1 MTALSVELPR
11 PPATDDACSVRKLNN
26 GGIAPVVTELFHE
39 IVESCP
45 TGVVLVDREGRISLI
60 NRETERMFGYDRQEL
75 LGHSIETLV
84 PLRFREGHPGFR
96 LAFTANPQSRLMGAG
111 RDLFGL
117 HKDGSEIPIEIGLN
131 PIATN
136 QGLFVLASVVDISA
150 RRHAEARFR
159 VAVEASPHGML
170 MVDPSGRIVLLNRE
184 IERIFDYAREE
195 ILGKSIEMFVPMD
208 VRDRHP
214 EMRTTFHSAPLA
226 RRMGAGRDLFGLRRD
241 GSQIPVEIA
250 LNPIET
256 EEGLF
261 VLASV
266 VDISPRKKAE
276 EELRRSNEELER
288 FAYVASHDLQEPLRT
303 IASYVQLLA
312 HRYRDQ
318 LDGQAKEFIDF
329 AVAGAA
335 RMQRLIEDLLA
346 FSRVGMQQHVPQ
358 PVDAGAVLR
367 EALDDLRASTIA
379 AEAVITHDPLPR
391 VLADPGH
398 IEQLFTNLIGNALKF
413 RGTDTPRIHIKA
425 DRHGRVWRFAVSD
438 NGIGID
444 IKYHERIFIIFQRLH
459 ARDRYEGTGVGLAVC
474 KKIVERHGGRIWV
487 DSSPGGG
494 STFYFTLPA
503 FYAASRAK

>member
-1 MTALSVELPR
+1 MTPLSVEFPHLPEGDEAR
-11 PPATDDACSVRKLNN
+11 SARTPRDGSVT
-26 GGIAPVVTELFHE
+26 PVATELFHE
-39 IVESCP
+39 IIESSP

-60 NRETERMFGYDRQEL
+60 NRETERMFGYERQEL
-75 LGHSIETLV
+75 VGQSIETLV
-84 PLRFREGHPGFR
+84 PLRFRDGHSDFR
-96 LAFTANPQSRLMGAG
+96 RGFTANPQSRLMGAG

-136 QGLFVLASVVDISA
+136 HGLFVLASVVDISS

-170 MVDPSGRIVLLNRE
+170 MVDPAGRIVLVNRE
-184 IERIFDYAREE
+184 IERIFDYSREE
-195 ILGKSIEMFVPMD
+195 ILGKSIEMFVPVD

-214 EMRTTFHSAPLA
+214 DLRTSFHHAPLA
-226 RRMGAGRDLFGLRRD
+226 RRMGAGRDLFGVRRD

-256 EEGLF
+256 GEGLF

-276 EELRRSNEELER
+276 EELRRSNDELER

-318 LDGQAKEFIDF
+318 LGGEAAEFIDF

-346 FSRVGMQQHVPQ
+346 FSRVGTQQHVPQ
-358 PVDAGAVLR
+358 PVDVGAVLTA
-367 EALDDLRASTIA
+367 ALDDLRASTIA
-379 AEAVITHDPLPR
+379 SDAVITHDPLPR
-391 VLADPGH
+391 VLADPGQ
-398 IEQLFTNLIGNALKF
+398 IEQLLTNLIGNALKF
-413 RGTDTPRIHIKA
+413 RGADTPRIHIKA
-425 DRHGRVWRFAVSD
+425 DRHGRVWRFAVRD

-444 IKYHERIFIIFQRLH
+444 MQYHERIFVIFQRLH

-474 KKIVERHGGRIWV
+474 KKIVERHGGRISV
-487 DSSPGGG
+487 DSSPGNG

-503 FYAASRAK
+503 VYAASGAK

>member
-1 MTALSVELPR
+1 
-11 PPATDDACSVRKLNN
+11 VRGQSEGVL
-26 GGIAPVVTELFHE
+26 APVATELFHE

-60 NRETERMFGYDRQEL
+60 NRETERMFGYDREEL
-75 LGHSIETLV
+75 VGRSIETLV
-84 PLRFREGHPGFR
+84 PLRFRDGHPGFR
-96 LAFTANPQSRLMGAG
+96 RAFTANPRSRLMGAG

-117 HKDGSEIPIEIGLN
+117 HKNGSEIPIEIGLN

-150 RRHAEARFR
+150 RRHAEQRFR
-159 VAVEASPHGML
+159 VAVESSPHGVL
-170 MVDPSGRIVLLNRE
+170 MVDPTGRIVLLNRE
-184 IERIFDYAREE
+184 IERIFDYGREE
-195 ILGKSIEMFVPMD
+195 LLGQSIEKLVPTD

-214 EMRTTFHSAPLA
+214 ELRSTFHHAPLA
-226 RRMGAGRDLFGLRRD
+226 RPMGAGRDLFGLRRD

-303 IASYVQLLA
+303 IASYVQLLS

-318 LDGQAKEFIDF
+318 LGGEAAEFIDF

-346 FSRVGMQQHVPQ
+346 FSRVGTQQYAPQHV
-358 PVDAGAVLR
+358 DAEAVLL
-367 EALDDLRASTIA
+367 EALDDLRASTTA
-379 AEAVITHDPLPR
+379 SEAVITHDSLPR
-391 VLADPGH
+391 VLADAGH

-413 RGTDTPRIHIKA
+413 RGADVPRIHIKA
-425 DRHGRVWRFAVSD
+425 DRHGRFWRFAVSD

-459 ARDRYEGTGVGLAVC
+459 PRDRYDGTGVGLAVC
-474 KKIVERHGGRIWV
+474 KKIVELHGGRIWL
-487 DSSPGGG
+487 DSSPGCG

-503 FYAASRAK
+503 FYFKKPGE

>member
-1 MTALSVELPR
+1 MTAVSVNLPL
-11 PPATDDACSVRKLNN
+11 PPATDNERSALHKPN
-26 GGIAPVVTELFHE
+26 GDGITLVAAELFHE
-39 IVESCP
+39 IVESSP

-60 NRETERMFGYDRQEL
+60 NRETERMFGYDRHEL
-75 LGHSIETLV
+75 LGSSIETLV
-84 PLRFREGHPGFR
+84 PLRFRKGHPEFR
-96 LAFTANPQSRLMGAG
+96 RAFTSNPQSRLMGAG
-111 RDLFGL
+111 SDLFGL
-117 HKDGSEIPIEIGLN
+117 HKNGTEIPIEIGLN
-131 PIATN
+131 PIETN
-136 QGLFVLASVVDISA
+136 QGLFVLASVVDISS
-150 RRHAEARFR
+150 RRHAETRFR

-170 MVDPSGRIVLLNRE
+170 MVDPTGRIVLLNRE
-184 IERIFDYAREE
+184 IERIFDYKREE
-195 ILGKSIEMFVPMD
+195 LLGQSIEMLVPRD
-208 VRDRHP
+208 VRDQHP
-214 EMRTTFHSAPLA
+214 ELRSTFHGAPLT

-312 HRYRDQ
+312 RRYRDQ
-318 LDGQAKEFIDF
+318 LGGEAAEFIDF

-346 FSRVGMQQHVPQ
+346 FSRVGTQQYVPQHV
-358 PVDAGAVLR
+358 DTEAVLL
-367 EALDDLRASTIA
+367 EALDDLRASTLA
-379 AEAVITHDPLPR
+379 SDAVITHDPLPR
-391 VLADPGH
+391 VLADAGH

-413 RGTDTPRIHIKA
+413 RGADAPRIHIDV
-425 DRHGRVWRFAVSD
+425 DRQGRFWQFAVND
-438 NGIGID
+438 NGVGID
-444 IKYHERIFIIFQRLH
+444 AKYHDRIFIIFQRLH
-459 ARDRYEGTGVGLAVC
+459 ARDQYEGTGVGLAVC

-487 DSSPGGG
+487 DSSPGQG

-503 FYAASRAK
+503 VPD